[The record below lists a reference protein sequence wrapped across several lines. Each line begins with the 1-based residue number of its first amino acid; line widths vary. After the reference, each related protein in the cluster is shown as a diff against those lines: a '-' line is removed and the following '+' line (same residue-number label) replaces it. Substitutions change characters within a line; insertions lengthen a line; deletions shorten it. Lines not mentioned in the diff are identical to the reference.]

1 MKLTK
6 AQGIQTLK
14 TISVLLCS
22 KEFRDTVVKS
32 IVDNTKEVVQGGANR
47 YPYLMK
53 NQPIIA
59 LARCYFDIL
68 ADSVEVM
75 RAYELSDIGLESSRK
90 LLNTV
95 IETYKDQ
102 LGWTDKEFDELT
114 APDYT
119 RLTLCEKIQIMMAT
133 PRQGS
138 KYFEGEEILKDLLKP
153 FADSYAEV
161 RNSTIEVYSEG
172 IPAFFSQVDQDYI
185 PVGNGKVV
193 HKDLYDKYKY
203 QQTAEYHV
211 KEVCGLNEDNADR
224 FIDANMDRYHFPDKI
239 VEYVRYFRNGTFSA
253 DELNEVVAEWLKKNT
268 VQFPW

>member
-102 LGWTDKEFDELT
+102 LGWTDQEFDELT
-114 APDYT
+114 APDHT

-161 RNSTIEVYSEG
+161 RDTTIEVYAEG
-172 IPAFFSQVDQDYI
+172 IPAFFAQVDQDYI
-185 PVGNGKVV
+185 SVGNGKVV
-193 HKDLYDKYKY
+193 HKDLYDKHMY
-203 QQTAEYHV
+203 QKSAAYHV
-211 KEVCGLNEDNADR
+211 KETCGLNEDNAKHFLDT
-224 FIDANMDRYHFPDKI
+224 DMNRYHFPEK
-239 VEYVRYFRNGTFSA
+239 VSQYVCHFHSGIMNA
-253 DELNEVVAEWLKKNT
+253 EELNNVIAEWLKKNT
-268 VQFPW
+268 VEFPW